1 MTSHHRSR
9 PATPGVTD
17 PAYASARAEAL
28 LRATN
33 EFLRADDLP
42 ALGRAITEA
51 SLAMFG
57 ESRAAA
63 TLARPDGSMALMS
76 TSGLSP
82 EEIERFDALVVEDD
96 RLLQSVVAGKELWSD
111 DPVAED
117 ARERV
122 AAWGGGSGLSIPIRT
137 TTGVAGILSILFAE
151 ERAFDPGFRDAIR
164 SLAAQA
170 GLAYELIVA
179 RDDLRR
185 AAADAEV
192 QRRIATAFFDVAT
205 RLATVTEE
213 GGVPWELVSAICAAT
228 GAATAGVALRV
239 GDTDEFKISATAGVS
254 PEQAAILASMPIT
267 PDNYPDLR
275 ALLDGQSLAGS
286 ERSEMG
292 ARLDIG
298 GGAAAPIIADGKVR
312 GFLSITVAP
321 GDSFDVERWRELAMG
336 FASVAATAISRV
348 EALAELRDQR
358 ELLASSVAER
368 TVQLRGAI
376 EELRSAS
383 QAKTDFLANVSHE
396 LRTPLTA
403 ILGFSEVLIRG
414 DDGPLNPRQYEDMT
428 TVLSSGRRLLDL
440 IDDLIDISRI
450 EGNRLELDTQPL
462 DLGPLLSG
470 VVEELRALAG
480 AKGIGLTFTQVPDSM
495 TVVADR
501 VRLQEVFL
509 NLVSNAVKF
518 TQPGGTVRV
527 VAGIEP
533 PADTSSSPMVRIDVI
548 DTGIGVPEEERERIF
563 EKFHRIAGPEYP
575 GTGLGLSIARELVVR
590 HGGTLTLES
599 TVGLGSRFSVLF
611 PLAAA
616 PARLL

>member
-1 MTSHHRSR
+1 VTGQHRSR
-9 PATPGVTD
+9 PATLGVTD
-17 PAYASARAEAL
+17 PGDASARAEAL

-51 SLAMFG
+51 TLAMFG
-57 ESRAAA
+57 ESKAAA
-63 TLARPDGSMALMS
+63 TLVRQDGSMALMS
-76 TSGLSP
+76 TTGFAP
-82 EEIERFDALVVEDD
+82 EEIERLDAVVVEDD
-96 RLLQSVVAGKELWSD
+96 RLLQAVVAGRELWSD
-111 DPVAED
+111 DADAED
-117 ARERV
+117 VRERV
-122 AAWGGGSGLSIPIRT
+122 AAWRGGSGLSIPIRT
-137 TTGVAGILSILFAE
+137 TTGVAGIFSILFAE
-151 ERAFDPGFRDAIR
+151 DRTFDPGFRDAIR

-170 GLAYELIVA
+170 GLAHELIAA

-185 AAADAEV
+185 AAADAEA

-205 RLATVTEE
+205 RLATVTDE
-213 GGVPWELVSAICAAT
+213 GGVSWALVGAICAAT
-228 GAATAGVALRV
+228 RAATAGVALRV
-239 GDTDEFKISATAGVS
+239 GDTEEFRISATAGVS

-275 ALLDGQSLAGS
+275 ALLDGQVLAGVD
-286 ERSEMG
+286 RSEMG
-292 ARLDIG
+292 ARLDLG
-298 GGAAAPIIADGKVR
+298 GGVAAPIIADDKVR

-321 GDSFDVERWRELAMG
+321 GDSFDFERWHELAMG

-368 TVQLRGAI
+368 TLQLRGAI
-376 EELRSAS
+376 EELRNAS

-450 EGNRLELDTQPL
+450 EGDRLELDMQPL

-480 AKGIGLTFTQVPDSM
+480 AKGIGLTFTQAPDPM

-527 VAGIEP
+527 AAGIEA
-533 PADTSSSPMVRIDVI
+533 PADPASSPMVRIDVI

-575 GTGLGLSIARELVVR
+575 GTGLGLSIARELVIR
-590 HGGTLTLES
+590 HGGTLALAS

-616 PARLL
+616 QAR